1 MKPYT
6 WTEEHDRQLRDMY
19 PYMLNKDIAERMGC
33 SVNTIMRKA
42 KALGL
47 KFSDKREVYH
57 DQRSRILTDAAFRDG
72 RRPPEKKKD
81 WKPKWTPESRAK
93 LSNTR
98 RLMYQ
103 RERRRLLYNLPP
115 LTNIRV
121 NLDGRVERKR
131 RKQKQNNKS

>member
-1 MKPYT
+1 MRPYQ
-6 WTEEHDRQLRDMY
+6 WTEEHDRQLRELY
-19 PYMLNKDIAERMGC
+19 PYMLNKELAAQMGC
-33 SVNTIMRKA
+33 SVNTLLRKA

-47 KFSDKREVYH
+47 KFSDKRAVYH
-57 DQRSRILTDAAFRDG
+57 DQRSRILTEIAIRDG

-98 RLMYQ
+98 REMYQ

-121 NLDGRVERKR
+121 SLTGRVERKR